1 MFRTILV
8 TLGLLF
14 SVSPVT
20 AYGSDNA
27 VKTCAA
33 VRGNGDRIL
42 AHFGAIGRYHDHFP
56 AFDGIAGGSSGS
68 ITSFIYESMLM
79 NPLLEQCEDRSC
91 TPDEKRQRL
100 AFLVKSIMGYVDAY
114 KGTEEVQALLLT
126 IDAVQ
131 DLRTLFA
138 DPSFQKLMEYDA
150 ASAAQKVVAVLK
162 TPEFRGLINPD
173 LLTLFQESQNIP
185 FHLNELERNLKN
197 FGSWKAADTSIFF
210 FPGFINWA
218 ELARRMGRIADF
230 YAGYGSYYPRLEMEA
245 VLQQCAPA
253 LTGKDWNNS
262 EILDCQKQFTAL
274 IADYRQSN
282 IADVNGPH
290 RIQDPIGKG
299 MMALASTSILMG
311 DENLAIYKAAYDSY
325 RRGEAY
331 EFKPKFSEIK
341 MGYFGRATDLAR
353 IQSNER
359 GYTDTRTQRFE
370 SLGTRAWQDIISV
383 SPAEPSLSDIRPVDS
398 GRYSVGGWIDLSPS
412 LVLRNAG
419 CDEVVYFTRYVK
431 SNSIGFAASVVKML
445 NASDEEVEQI
455 IGAKADLSPM
465 PAFILS
471 NNEATGVWCTDWDAP
486 AMGDFNAQFREG
498 LDGIFYSDSAMFQAG
513 PGSYPKTLA
522 KFGVNACVRD

>member
-1 MFRTILV
+1 MFRTLLV
-8 TLGLLF
+8 TLGLLI
-14 SVSPVT
+14 SVGSASAQV
-20 AYGSDNA
+20 SDNS

-42 AHFGAIGRYHDHFP
+42 AHFGAIGRYHDSYP

-79 NPLLEQCEDRSC
+79 NPLLEECEGRSC
-91 TPDEKRQRL
+91 GPEEKRQRL

-114 KGTEEVQALLLT
+114 KNTEEVQALLFT
-126 IDAVQ
+126 IDAVK

-150 ASAAQKVVAVLK
+150 AGAAQKVVAVLK

-173 LLTLFQESQNIP
+173 LITLVQKSQNIP
-185 FHLNELERNLKN
+185 FHLKELERNLKN

-210 FPGFINWA
+210 FPGFINWP

-230 YAGYGSYYPRLEMEA
+230 YAGYGAYYPRRELDA

-253 LTGKDWNNS
+253 LAGKDWNHA
-262 EILDCQKQFTAL
+262 EVLDCQKEFTAL
-274 IADYRQSN
+274 IANYRKAN
-282 IADVNGPH
+282 IADVSGPH

-325 RRGEAY
+325 RRGEAS

-341 MGYFGRATDLAR
+341 MGYFGPEADLAR
-353 IQSNER
+353 IQKNER

-383 SPAEPSLSDIRPVDS
+383 SPAEPSLSDIRPVDD
-398 GRYSVGGWIDLSPS
+398 GRYSIGGWIDLSPT

-419 CDEVVYFTRYVK
+419 CDEVVYFTRYVNK
-431 SNSIGFAASVVKML
+431 NISGFAASIVKLL
-445 NASDEEVEQI
+445 NASDEELEQI
-455 IGAKADLSPM
+455 IGANPDVSPT

-486 AMGDFNAQFREG
+486 AMGDFSAQFRAG
-498 LDGIFYSDSAMFQAG
+498 LDGIFYSDSNPNA
-513 PGSYPKTLA
+513 LA
-522 KFGVNACVRD
+522 KSGVNACVRN